1 MRLSSLLEKRSE
13 GRKPA
18 KEEEDLNSSLT
29 LQQKGFAQGCSND
42 ELIVFGDHDN
52 EQDESSLLNSNL
64 LKLLD
69 EDKTPRKTPRVEQSH
84 VSPISKRGAEDHS
97 KFLISKA
104 EVKGEP
110 IRVFR
115 TNRETNTLKD
125 LGGPLKES
133 DFRLDSHPTPKSSTG
148 VEVAKKKSKLSRQA
162 SKESISS
169 KKSGRSIRSRKQSKD
184 SGVINDPPLKK
195 TLASVMGKM
204 STPTLDKAS
213 PQSILSNPLENSP
226 MFNNKTIRELKLA
239 EKTSPSNLKPSFV
252 NLQPSRPHISGSS
265 QPGGFHL
272 AIEKVQIPDRSP
284 ETTNRIAHIMQA
296 LKKPLPCDSKDLL
309 DTDFD
314 SERMTRDTPT
324 SKHGLSQHLLQKDIF
339 QSEDTSSFSSHLHKP
354 VNLLSESKTGMT
366 PTKSRTPRV
375 EGYRP
380 FTLSSVLAKKDQTNE
395 N

>member
-1 MRLSSLLEKRSE
+1 MRLSSLLEKRPSD
-13 GRKPA
+13 RKPA

-29 LQQKGFAQGCSND
+29 LQQKGFAHGCSND

-69 EDKTPRKTPRVEQSH
+69 EDKTPKKTPKVDQ
-84 VSPISKRGAEDHS
+84 VPASPISRRAAEDNS
-97 KFLISKA
+97 KFLHSKA
-104 EVKGEP
+104 DIKGEP

-115 TNRETNTLKD
+115 ATRETNTLKD

-133 DFRLDSHPTPKSSTG
+133 DFRLDSNPTPKSSTG
-148 VEVAKKKSKLSRQA
+148 VEVNKRKSKLSRQA

-213 PQSILSNPLENSP
+213 PQSILSNAMENSP

-239 EKTSPSNLKPSFV
+239 EKSSPSNLKPSFI
-252 NLQPSRPHISGSS
+252 NLQPTRPHVSGTS

-284 ETTNRIAHIMQA
+284 DTSNRIGLIMQA

-324 SKHGLSQHLLQKDIF
+324 SKNGLSQHLMPRDIF
-339 QSEDTSSFSSHLHKP
+339 QSEDTSFSGSQLQKTQ
-354 VNLLSESKTGMT
+354 NLLSESKTGAT
-366 PTKSRTPRV
+366 PNKSRTPRV

-380 FTLSSVLAKKDQTNE
+380 FTLSSVLSKKDPHNE